1 MRYVAPVGI
10 LARYDADHPHPTDMG
25 CKATKH
31 ASADGLAIFGGVE
44 VLEVEALLE
53 EVVLDVQ
60 ETGWMRERPPP
71 EHPAQQE
78 TARSAAT
85 EVEAAGLVDEQVERA
100 ARRV

>member
-1 MRYVAPVGI
+1 MRYVAPGGI

-31 ASADGLAIFGGVE
+31 AIADGLAVFGGVE

-60 ETGWMRERPPP
+60 ETGQMRERPPH

-78 TARSAAT
+78 TARAAAA
-85 EVEAAGLVDEQVERA
+85 EVEVAGLVDVQVERA